1 MKHRRHGGLTL
12 IEILVALAIV
22 AILGLVTVPAMGTR
36 LEQSRLSHAAEQLAA
51 DLTEARYEAAR
62 QGRPLH
68 LLVHPGPGW
77 CWSVA
82 THPTCPCGQRLACE
96 LRHAQER
103 DHGGITLAA
112 GRAMQLSPSGSAQ
125 QPGSATLQASSG
137 PRLRVEL
144 TALGRPRIC
153 SEGDAVTRYPAC

>member
-1 MKHRRHGGLTL
+1 MTHRRHSGLTL

-22 AILGLVTVPAMGTR
+22 AVLGLVTVPAMGTR

-62 QGRPLH
+62 RGRALH

-82 THPTCPCGQRLACE
+82 TEPACPCGQRLACE
-96 LRHAQER
+96 LRHAQEH
-103 DHGGITLAA
+103 DHGGIALA
-112 GRAMQLSPSGSAQ
+112 GGHSMQLSPDGSAQ

-144 TALGRPRIC
+144 MALGRPRIC
-153 SEGDAVTRYPAC
+153 SEGGSLTRYPAC